1 MARVSRAPLEPRVPP
16 SRRTSAGNHRAQ
28 REDIERTPAAGG
40 RSLNTGR
47 EGLSGG
53 TSSGPTI
60 QSCLTFHPPNPKPHP
75 PHNKSHLGLDKELPV
90 LTPLTGGALADSG
103 APVGCK
109 GESLLPSAVVNDTA
123 FSQTMCYRR
132 SRFSVRPH
140 YRLTRQ
146 RPETNEPHLC
156 CASNGTE
163 VSNPLPFL
171 PPTTPPSPPRSQPRS
186 HGLKIIATNLFRGAS
201 SRTAG
206 APLGQKLISWKR
218 VFLANVAVKH

>member
-1 MARVSRAPLEPRVPP
+1 MAGRRVACGSRAPLEPRVPP
-16 SRRTSAGNHRAQ
+16 SRRTSAGSHRAQ
-28 REDIERTPAAGG
+28 RGHRADPSG
-40 RSLNTGR
+40 RRALPKHRQRGAIRRDLLRPNDP
-47 EGLSGG
+47 ELFDLS
-53 TSSGPTI
+53 P
-60 QSCLTFHPPNPKPHP
+60 PPNPKPHP
-75 PHNKSHLGLDKELPV
+75 PHSKSHLGLDKELPV
-90 LTPLTGGALADSG
+90 LTPLTGGALEDSG

-109 GESLLPSAVVNDTA
+109 GESLLPSPVVNDTA

-171 PPTTPPSPPRSQPRS
+171 PPKPPPHPPAHSPVLM
-186 HGLKIIATNLFRGAS
+186 G
-201 SRTAG
+201 
-206 APLGQKLISWKR
+206 
-218 VFLANVAVKH
+218 